1 MRLTRKTNLALST
14 FAGALVPLALA
25 PVSLWPLS
33 PLSIILFWLS
43 LQSCTSSRQ
52 ASLTGFVY
60 GLGYFGVGVSWVF
73 VSMVD
78 HSNTHWALAG
88 LLTLLF
94 CAGLGLFYAIFAALF
109 HRFKHLHHYPSLLF
123 LGLWVSL
130 DLLRGWLLTGFPWL
144 YLGYASIDTSLAGY
158 APLLG
163 IHGVTLLLVASGLL
177 VHGVAITKPYRLLLL
192 AAIWLAG
199 YGLSLIQWTQPSTP
213 APIKV
218 TLLQGNIGLQDK
230 WLPQHLTPTLNYYL
244 GQTYQH
250 LDSDLIVWPE
260 TAIATYWDYI
270 QPSMQAVSLAA
281 TTHNSQIISGTVM
294 RENQNQ
300 GANYFNS
307 LVVLGPQD
315 GSTEPPAQGYY
326 HKQRLVPF
334 GEYIPLEQWFRGAI
348 DFFDLP
354 MSAFKIPT
362 QEQGLLSHSPVPI
375 AGNICYEIAYPQLVA
390 KQASAAQ
397 MIVTVSNDTWFEHS
411 LAPWQHLQI
420 AQMRAI
426 ENAKPVARATNSGVS
441 ALIDAK
447 GKIIALAPMYQQ
459 AQLTGLVGPKQ
470 GTTPYNIGLNWPI
483 TLLSLGLILFGF
495 RFGFGRNFMGLL
507 PHRFKP

>member
-1 MRLTRKTNLALST
+1 MRLTSKTNLALSIV
-14 FAGALVPLALA
+14 AGALAPLALA
-25 PVSLWPLS
+25 PVSIWPLA
-33 PLSIILFWLS
+33 PLSIILFWLC
-43 LQSCTSSRQ
+43 LQSCTSTRQ

-94 CAGLGLFYAIFAALF
+94 CAGLGLFYGLFAGLF
-109 HRFKHLHHYPSLLF
+109 HGFKNRHCCPSLLF

-130 DLLRGWLLTGFPWL
+130 DLIRGWLLTGFPWL
-144 YLGYASIDTSLAGY
+144 YLGYAGIETSLVGY
-158 APLLG
+158 APLIG

-177 VHGVAITKPYRLLLL
+177 VYGVSIRKPYRLLLL

-199 YGLSLIQWTQPSTP
+199 FGLNLIHWTQPSTP
-213 APIKV
+213 TAIKV
-218 TLLQGNIGLQDK
+218 TLLQGNIALQDK

-270 QPSMQAVSLAA
+270 QPAMQAI
-281 TTHNSQIISGTVM
+281 THTANAQNSQIISGTVM
-294 RENQNQ
+294 RESQNQ
-300 GANYFNS
+300 AADYYNA
-307 LVVLGPQD
+307 LVVFGQNSESADAL
-315 GSTEPPAQGYY
+315 SQGYY

-334 GEYIPLEQWFRGAI
+334 GEYIPLEQWFRGLI

-354 MSAFKIPT
+354 MSAFKIPS
-362 QEQGLLSHSPVPI
+362 QEQGLLTHSPVPI

-390 KQASAAQ
+390 KQAAAAQ

-411 LAPWQHLQI
+411 LAPSQHLQI

-426 ENAKPVARATNSGVS
+426 ENAKPVARTTNSGVS
-441 ALIDAK
+441 ALIDSK
-447 GKIIALAPMYQQ
+447 GRITALAPMYQP
-459 AQLTGLVGPKQ
+459 AQLTGLVEPKQ
-470 GTTPYNIGLNWPI
+470 GTTPYNWGLNWPV
-483 TLLSLGLILFGF
+483 TLLSLGLVLFGF
-495 RFGFGRNFMGLL
+495 CRNFTGLF
-507 PHRFKP
+507 PHRLKS